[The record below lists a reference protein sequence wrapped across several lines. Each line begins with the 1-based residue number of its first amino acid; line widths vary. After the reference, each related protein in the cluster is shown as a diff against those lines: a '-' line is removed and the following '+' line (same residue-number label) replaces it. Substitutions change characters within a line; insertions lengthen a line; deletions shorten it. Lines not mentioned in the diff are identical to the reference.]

1 MGPEFEAL
9 LPLMSELEQ
18 RYKLPPG
25 ILQKIAGAETGH
37 IKDWNTRV
45 NATSPKGARGLMQ
58 FMPATAGQYSVDPL
72 NPESAIKGAAR
83 YLADAKAILGT
94 EDPRIL
100 AAAYNAGTNHPSLKQ
115 GQVPNIPETIK
126 YVDKVAGGSD
136 YTPPSQGLLAQMG
149 STPILS
155 QQQQPAW
162 NPEIGGPEA
171 GTPAPGQR
179 PMPEA
184 PKTPANMTDEE
195 FAKYKDRYQQ
205 MQQMYAAGD
214 TTAARAGLGAL
225 GGVEGWKD
233 VSDGARDGFKRVQ
246 GLLAMIMGR
255 GA

>member
-94 EDPRIL
+94 EDPRLL

-126 YVDKVAGGSD
+126 YVDKVAGRSD

-149 STPILS
+149 STPILP

-184 PKTPANMTDEE
+184 PKTAATMSDEE
-195 FAKYKDRYQQ
+195 FNKYAQRQMMLSRMNSTGDRSG
-205 MQQMYAAGD
+205 A
-214 TTAARAGLGAL
+214 TAGLGAL
-225 GGVEGWKD
+225 GGVEGYSD
-233 VSDGARDGFKRVQ
+233 VSDGGRDGFRRLK
-246 GLLAMIMGR
+246 GLLAMLTG